1 MFHNFITTLRK
12 FPVYGKK
19 SFPKSFRISRTFS
32 IVKMEKNS
40 GSFPYVNRNP
50 EFWWKPYP
58 QLDIKRTIWKGLS
71 VKTRNKKQEEKRN

>member
-1 MFHNFITTLRK
+1 
-12 FPVYGKK
+12 
-19 SFPKSFRISRTFS
+19 
-32 IVKMEKNS
+32 MEKNS

>member
-1 MFHNFITTLRK
+1 MFHNSTEQRSGIFWFTGKNRSRNPEK
-12 FPVYGKK
+12 FPY
-19 SFPKSFRISRTFS
+19 I
-32 IVKMEKNS
+32 
-40 GSFPYVNRNP
+40 NRNP